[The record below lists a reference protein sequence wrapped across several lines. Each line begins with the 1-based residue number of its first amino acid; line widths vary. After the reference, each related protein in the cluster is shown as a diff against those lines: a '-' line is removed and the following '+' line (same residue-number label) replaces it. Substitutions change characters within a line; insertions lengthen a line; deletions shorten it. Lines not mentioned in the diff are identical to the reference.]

1 MSLVNVMNPI
11 QICLGITYAP
21 VVSYDYIM
29 LQAATVNNFRRLS
42 KNVVEIKQNVLF
54 IHLLSVMHSNNTTRS
69 AKVNHMGTRSE
80 RLLSSKRRLA
90 YVQTNK

>member
-1 MSLVNVMNPI
+1 MNPI

-21 VVSYDYIM
+21 VVSHDYIM
-29 LQAATVNNFRRLS
+29 LQATTMNNFRRLS
-42 KNVVEIKQNVLF
+42 NVVEIKQNVLF

-80 RLLSSKRRLA
+80 RLLS
-90 YVQTNK
+90 